1 MLGHIPC
8 DSRSSLS
15 LFSPGR
21 SKTMHER
28 MELPETFGK
37 LLQWET
43 GSNKMLTRWGLP
55 RWFSVKKQKQN
66 LPADAEDTGLTP
78 ESRRCPGEGNGSP
91 LQYSCLENRMD
102 RGAWC
107 AIVHGVTKSWTWL
120 RDRQF
125 QFPVVCVNV
134 ASELAH
140 SLSSFFAIYHH
151 FLLLHLLLTRHHNRF
166 VNCCCLVT
174 LLCLTLLPVHGL

>member
-1 MLGHIPC
+1 MIHFGLLFVKAARSVSRLLFYFCKWTHSCSSITCWKDYLCSISGGLCSSKLQDSTRNHVADLMLGHIPC

-66 LPADAEDTGLTP
+66 LPANAEDTGLTP
-78 ESRRCPGEGNGSP
+78 ESRRSPGEGNGTHSGILAWEIP
-91 LQYSCLENRMD
+91 LPEGPGGLQSMD
-102 RGAWC
+102 WQ
-107 AIVHGVTKSWTWL
+107 KSKTQQS
-120 RDRQF
+120 D
-125 QFPVVCVNV
+125 
-134 ASELAH
+134 
-140 SLSSFFAIYHH
+140 
-151 FLLLHLLLTRHHNRF
+151 
-166 VNCCCLVT
+166 
-174 LLCLTLLPVHGL
+174 